1 MSARFAL
8 RPAARPADHGRAG
21 RTSLSGIGPY
31 VRAFVGDAPIALA
44 APLSGPIVVIAFGL
58 AYLIALGS
66 AGLDAIAL
74 LGAPSFAAAVLLSGG
89 LAAIVWSIGLTATL
103 VVLGPVDAA
112 AASSEIAQ
120 ALIIVA
126 SAVSLRAVVILAVT
140 SRTDALNDEARLAEQ
155 RAAQLSVLQAAS
167 ARLSRAN
174 GVEAIGRAI
183 VEETRRFIDY
193 HNARVYLIEDDA
205 VVPFAFEGSVGAY
218 EQVDLSLLRC
228 RLGEGFTGWVAQ
240 HGLPL
245 VVGDANSDPRGASI
259 PGTDDV
265 DESMLVVPMAY
276 DGTTIGVITL
286 SKLGFDQ
293 FDREDERLLLILADQ
308 AATAIETARLLA
320 RSQGLAGELRRLLYM
335 SAELSR
341 SLDSRQVATLMADH
355 FASAM
360 GVDECAISYWDRQPD
375 RLVTLGYYPPTPD
388 EELRGSFDL
397 VEYPESRRVLER
409 QDAVTVDVEDP
420 DADPAEVA
428 LLVMDGYRSLTM
440 LPLVAKGQS
449 IGLVELISRS
459 AMAFDSDSLGLART
473 MANEAAMALENA
485 RLYEEA
491 RALADHDPLTGFHNH
506 RYLHERFGEE
516 VVRAQRTR
524 RPLSVLMLDLD
535 DFKLVNDTFG
545 HLFGDRVLT
554 WTAELIRSTLRAS
567 DVPARYGGDEFA
579 ILLPETG
586 AAAARHAAERVRE
599 AFANA
604 SFAEEG
610 RTPVPISVAVGAA
623 TFPGDGRSATDLIA
637 AADRRLYVEKRGQAG
652 RAPAARTASSRP
664 APGKP
669 STRSATRKPAGRRA
683 PGPKSEAAAASQ

>member
-1 MSARFAL
+1 MSARSAL
-8 RPAARPADHGRAG
+8 RPAARPADHRRAG
-21 RTSLSGIGPY
+21 ALGLSGIGSY
-31 VRAFVGDAPIALA
+31 ARAFAGDAPMQLA
-44 APLSGPIVVIAFGL
+44 APLSGPIVVVAFGL
-58 AYLIALGS
+58 AYLIALAS

-103 VVLGPVDAA
+103 VLLGPVDAA

-120 ALIIVA
+120 ALIIVG
-126 SAVSLRAVVILAVT
+126 SAVSLRAVVVLAVT

-174 GVEAIGRAI
+174 GVDAIGRAI
-183 VEETRRFIDY
+183 VEETRRIIDY
-193 HNARVYLIEDDA
+193 HNARVYLIEGGE
-205 VVPFAFEGSVGAY
+205 VVPFAFEGVVGAY

-228 RLGEGFTGWVAQ
+228 QLGEGFTGWVAQ
-240 HGLPL
+240 HGRPL
-245 VVGDANSDPRGASI
+245 LVGDANADARGASI
-259 PGTDDV
+259 PGTDEV

-308 AATAIETARLLA
+308 AATAIESARLLA

-360 GVDECAISYWDRQPD
+360 GVDECAISYWDRGSD
-375 RLVTLGYYPPTPD
+375 RLATLGYYPPTAD
-388 EELRGSFDL
+388 EDLEPYFDL
-397 VEYPESRRVLER
+397 GEFPESRRVLEN
-409 QDAVTVDVEDP
+409 QEAVTIDTRDP
-420 DADPAEVA
+420 SADPAEVG
-428 LLVMDGYRSLTM
+428 LLAGEGYRSLTM

-459 AMAFDSDSLGLART
+459 AAAFDPDSLGLAQT

-485 RLYEEA
+485 RLYEQA

-506 RYLHERFGEE
+506 RYIHERFGEE
-516 VVRAQRTR
+516 LVRAQRAR

-545 HLFGDRVLT
+545 HLFGDRVLS

-567 DVPARYGGDEFA
+567 DIPARYGGDEFA
-579 ILLPETG
+579 ILLPQTG
-586 AAAARHAAERVRE
+586 PAAARQAAERVRA
-599 AFANA
+599 AFASA

-610 RTPVPISVAVGAA
+610 RTSVPISVAVGAA
-623 TFPGDGRSATDLIA
+623 SFPGDGRSATDLFA
-637 AADRRLYVEKRGQAG
+637 AADRRLYAEKRGQHRPTSRTKAAATVT
-652 RAPAARTASSRP
+652 APRTAVQSGPRRSR
-664 APGKP
+664 
-669 STRSATRKPAGRRA
+669 SRKPGAATA
-683 PGPKSEAAAASQ
+683 PR